1 MSLSTLS
8 PHAPP
13 FYESTTRDAQADR
26 RRRIRDVMVAELHRA
41 GRAMSPQDLAVAAG
55 ERVVNITISAQNFTR
70 YFVILRCNG
79 RTSIDLHPHL
89 RVGRTRPGNPSR
101 LDCGQ
106 RPR

>member
-1 MSLSTLS
+1 MIATL
-8 PHAPP
+8 PP
-13 FYESTTRDAQADR
+13 NAAMYESSTRDAQADR
-26 RRRIRDVMVAELHRA
+26 RRRIRDAMVEALHQA
-41 GRAMSPQDLAVAAG
+41 GGAMSPQDLAVAAA
-55 ERVVNITISAQNFTR
+55 ERVVNVTISAQNFTR

-89 RVGRTRPGNPSR
+89 RIYRTRPGNPSR